1 MKGKLTDRWHKKKK
15 KKQLQSSNS
24 GSFLMD
30 DVSQEE
36 VGINDLSVGASDGSV
51 LHGGSITV
59 LRQETLLSKLK
70 GTMVLKL

>member
-1 MKGKLTDRWHKKKK
+1 
-15 KKQLQSSNS
+15 
-24 GSFLMD
+24 MD

-36 VGINDLSVGASDGSV
+36 VGINDPSVGASDGSV